1 MLWGCVLSMS
11 NQMSTCVTGF
21 PLFSRPEWPMSGFR
35 KSERKKQRLLLIA
48 KKEKKKGKESW
59 SVRVF
64 FFSLTLRLESR
75 LRKGSYRRTEQS
87 AWWQE
92 GKMRGEK
99 KKKKY
104 KNNVHRVRLIE
115 KLQKA
120 IMIVRM
126 CRPLVLAASKHH
138 KSCGGLCLHCVD
150 LPVPSG
156 PGWSLRALSPVDIHT
171 HGGWFIYTQ
180 TVYMSCFKHWLI
192 LQHFKF

>member
-1 MLWGCVLSMS
+1 
-11 NQMSTCVTGF
+11 
-21 PLFSRPEWPMSGFR
+21 
-35 KSERKKQRLLLIA
+35 
-48 KKEKKKGKESW
+48 
-59 SVRVF
+59 
-64 FFSLTLRLESR
+64 
-75 LRKGSYRRTEQS
+75 
-87 AWWQE
+87 
-92 GKMRGEK
+92 MRGEK

-156 PGWSLRALSPVDIHT
+156 PGRSLRALSPVDIHT
-171 HGGWFIYTQ
+171 HGGWFIYTK

-192 LQHFKF
+192 LQHFKI